1 MEHFPVRKWLAR
13 RYLPFHVSWLATLIL
28 WGVPH
33 LAPWLRWLGLGC
45 LLLFALGL
53 VDLWQPAHAVRRNY
67 PILGNLRFILEYIR
81 PEIRQYFVEDDITP
95 TPFSRT
101 MRAIVYQ
108 RAKHQTDKRPFG
120 TRMDVYA
127 PGYEWLN
134 HAMVPGSPK
143 SADFRF
149 LVGPQRKQPVSLSV
163 LNISAMSF
171 GALSGH
177 AIQALNL
184 GAKLGNFAHDTG
196 EGSVS
201 THHLVHGGD
210 LIWNIGSG
218 YFGCRT
224 PEGKF
229 HLERFSEV
237 AQHPQIKMIEIK
249 LSQGAKPGH
258 GGVLPAGKVTPEIAR
273 TRGVP
278 LGQDCIS
285 PAAHSAFSTPIEL
298 LQWLQQLSDHAGGK
312 PVGIKLCLGH
322 PWEWFALAKAML
334 HTQMTPDFIVIDGA
348 EGGTGAAPL
357 EFTDHVGMPLQEG
370 LHLVHNTLRGLGL
383 RQRIRLGASGKVITA
398 FDMVKTLAMGADW
411 CNAARGFMFALGC
424 IQAQNCHTG
433 HCPTGIT
440 TQDPVRQRALVV
452 SDRANRVSNYH
463 RHTLQALRELTAA
476 TGLENPAQIDKNHL
490 MRRTSSGSVVCLAHI
505 LVDLPENSL
514 LQPTNRAL
522 GELPEPYRS
531 YWLKA
536 QPTQWNL

>member
-1 MEHFPVRKWLAR
+1 MKKWLAR
-13 RYLPFHVSWLATLIL
+13 RYLPWLLTGITTLL
-28 WGVPH
+28 LLGLPH
-33 LAPWLRWLGLGC
+33 LAAGWRWLGLVS

-53 VDLWQPAHAVRRNY
+53 LDLWQPTHAVRRNY

-134 HAMVPGSPK
+134 HAMVPGAPQ
-143 SADFRF
+143 ATDCRIT
-149 LVGPQRKQPVSLSV
+149 VGPGRKQPVSLSL

-171 GALSGH
+171 GALSGN

-184 GAKLGNFAHDTG
+184 GAKLGHFAHDTG

-201 THHLVHGGD
+201 SHHLKHGGD

-224 PEGKF
+224 PEG
-229 HLERFSEV
+229 RFSLDHFRAV
-237 AQHPQIKMIEIK
+237 AQHPQVRMIEIK

-258 GGVLPAGKVTPEIAR
+258 GGVLPASKVTPEIAQA
-273 TRGVP
+273 RGVP
-278 LGQDCIS
+278 LGQDCVS
-285 PAAHSAFSTPIEL
+285 PAAHTAFGNPVEL
-298 LQWLQQLSDHAGGK
+298 LYWLEELSACAGGK
-312 PVGIKLCLGH
+312 PVGLKLCLGH
-322 PWEWFALAKAML
+322 PWEWFALAKAL
-334 HTQMTPDFIVIDGA
+334 QRTQIIPDFIVIDGA

-383 RQRIRLGASGKVITA
+383 REQIRLGASGKVITA
-398 FDMVKTLAMGADW
+398 FDIVRTLAMGADW

-433 HCPTGIT
+433 YCPTGIT
-440 TQDPVRQRALVV
+440 TQDPLRQRALVV
-452 SDRANRVSNYH
+452 ADRAVRVQNYH
-463 RHTLQALRELTAA
+463 QHTLHALRELTAA
-476 TGLENPAQIDKNHL
+476 TGLSHPADIDKHHL
-490 MRRTSSGSVVCLAHI
+490 MRRTSTGAVVSLAHI
-505 LVDLPENSL
+505 LPDLPEQAL
-514 LQPTNRAL
+514 LHAADSSCAD
-522 GELPEPYRS
+522 LPEPYRT
-531 YWLKA
+531 YWHKA
-536 QPTQWNL
+536 QPTQWSL